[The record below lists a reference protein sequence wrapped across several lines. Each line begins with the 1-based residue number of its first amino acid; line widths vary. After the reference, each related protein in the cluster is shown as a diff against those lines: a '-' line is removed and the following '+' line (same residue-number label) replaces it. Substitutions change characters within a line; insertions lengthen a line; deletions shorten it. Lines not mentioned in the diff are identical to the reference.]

1 MSLTRTLA
9 LRAVEEL
16 FKLRS
21 LAAVLQRDRRR
32 APLTRT
38 LALRAVEELFKL
50 RSLAAVFQR
59 DRRRATLAGQANIVE
74 RKQIAELRDRLRGPL
89 TPQERD
95 LTARELTR
103 LEGELAKSLDGVSYL
118 RKGPKN
124 QPIGKSIL

>member
-1 MSLTRTLA
+1 MKMSLTRTLA

-16 FKLRS
+16 SKLRS

-32 APLTRT
+32 AP
-38 LALRAVEELFKL
+38 
-50 RSLAAVFQR
+50 
-59 DRRRATLAGQANIVE
+59 LAGQANIVE

-118 RKGPKN
+118 RKGPNN